1 MEYGE
6 ITRLDCMML
15 LGLSVS
21 DELLMLMLTDW
32 QLGREVLD
40 EAAKAVAVGVST
52 DEIDRIVHE
61 ASVTCW

>member
-1 MEYGE
+1 
-6 ITRLDCMML
+6 MML

-61 ASVTCW
+61 ASVTCWASDS